1 MNKLKA
7 SKLTFTGK
15 EGGLELN
22 QLITTKLNLDD
33 NQKSDNQ
40 SKLRAKFQTQ
50 LERKKEDLIKV
61 LVKFGIEDID
71 PNSFSDF
78 KSHDYLQL
86 RQILRDALMKVINKN
101 LDIQEKNICI

>member
-50 LERKKEDLIKV
+50 LER
-61 LVKFGIEDID
+61 
-71 PNSFSDF
+71 
-78 KSHDYLQL
+78 
-86 RQILRDALMKVINKN
+86 
-101 LDIQEKNICI
+101 